1 MDSRALAWI
10 LLSAKHACER
20 IKMPMLKGFS
30 PFRLVVA
37 AALATCASVALSGG
51 AWAQTLTDTVSRAV
65 TTHPRVGVV
74 ANNRLAV
81 ESELRRARGLYYP
94 QIDLRT
100 AIGPE
105 WTNSPGTRA
114 AHGDREFSLIHSEA
128 AATLQQRM
136 FDGWE
141 ADSEISRQGART
153 ESAARRVRETSEFV
167 GLDAVEAHIDV
178 TRQRK
183 LVALAEN
190 NVEVHRS
197 LLARIRQRVAGGA
210 GTVADVA
217 QTQSR
222 LDQAMAT
229 LAENR
234 GVLATSEA
242 RFINIVGAP
251 PGPLADAQF
260 PSGALPTDLELGVNT
275 ARAKNPTVAITESD
289 IKVADAQVK
298 VADSAFY
305 PKLNLEMT
313 ASRSYNTDGSIG
325 KVAKYNA
332 LFVVRWN
339 LYRGGADLENRR
351 QALGALAQ
359 AKSQRLVAL
368 RGSEEEMRRSWAQL
382 ESANLRAES
391 LRSAV
396 SLNRDVR
403 DAYIRQ
409 FEVGQRSLL
418 DVLDS
423 ENELFLSS
431 SRLASVESERT
442 FAAYRILAVSG
453 DLLPYL
459 NVAMAPEA
467 DSSRPALVPTRA
479 YVDSIDTGPM
489 VTR

>member
-1 MDSRALAWI
+1 MHLRGSIIRKSLGGTFAACATVALCSI
-10 LLSAKHACER
+10 
-20 IKMPMLKGFS
+20 
-30 PFRLVVA
+30 A
-37 AALATCASVALSGG
+37 AAQS
-51 AWAQTLTDTVSRAV
+51 LTDSVTKAV
-65 TTHPRVGVV
+65 VTHPRVGVV

-81 ESELRRARGLYYP
+81 ESELRRARGLWYP
-94 QIDLRT
+94 QVDVRT
-100 AIGPE
+100 SVGPE

-114 AHGDREFSLIHSEA
+114 AIGADRERALVPVDGSLII
-128 AATLQQRM
+128 QQRV

-141 ADSEISRQGART
+141 ANSEIDRQAART

-178 TRQRK
+178 VRQRR
-183 LVALAEN
+183 LVSLAET

-234 GVLATSEA
+234 GALIQAEA
-242 RFINIVGAP
+242 RYISIVGLR
-251 PGPLADAQF
+251 PGPLSAPEF
-260 PSGALPTDLELGVNT
+260 PSGAMPTDVELGVNT
-275 ARAKNPTVAITESD
+275 ARAKNPTVGITESD
-289 IKVADAQVK
+289 IRVADAQVK
-298 VADSAFY
+298 AADSAFY
-305 PKLNLEMT
+305 PKMNVELT
-313 ASRSYNTDGSIG
+313 ASRSYNVDGTIG
-325 KVAKYNA
+325 KVTKYNA
-332 LFVVRWN
+332 LFVMRWN
-339 LYRGGADLENRR
+339 LYRGGADIENRR

-368 RGSEEEMRRSWAQL
+368 RGSEEEMRRSYAQL
-382 ESANLRAES
+382 ESATLRAES

-403 DAYIRQ
+403 DAYVRQ

-423 ENELFLSS
+423 ENELFLSQ
-431 SRLASVESERT
+431 SRLTSVESERV

-459 NVAMAPEA
+459 GVAMAPEA
-467 DSSRPALVPTRA
+467 DSSKPAMIPTRA
-479 YVDSIDTGPM
+479 YVDSIDSGPM
-489 VTR
+489 VR